1 MSSRVLMIL
10 VLVGLLVVVGELDKV
25 SGLTSADI
33 VLLRWKEQDNHRL
46 TMEKNLKKKPADMIK
61 KSLKNTKKIRPSSSS
76 AAAAPSQ
83 EFESSKR
90 KVRKGS
96 DPIHNRP

>member
-1 MSSRVLMIL
+1 MIL

-33 VLLRWKEQDNHRL
+33 VLLRWKEQDHHRL
-46 TMEKNLKKKPADMIK
+46 TMEKKPADMIK
-61 KSLKNTKKIRPSSSS
+61 KSLKNTKKIRPSSAAA

>member
-1 MSSRVLMIL
+1 M
-10 VLVGLLVVVGELDKV
+10 GLVVVAELDKV

-33 VLLRWKEQDNHRL
+33 ALRWKGEDRRRRL
-46 TMEKNLKKKPADMIK
+46 MEHQQNLKPVDMK
-61 KSLKNTKKIRPSSSS
+61 KSLKNTKKIRPSSTSPAS
-76 AAAAPSQ
+76 KNSCQ

-96 DPIHNRP
+96 DPIHNRS